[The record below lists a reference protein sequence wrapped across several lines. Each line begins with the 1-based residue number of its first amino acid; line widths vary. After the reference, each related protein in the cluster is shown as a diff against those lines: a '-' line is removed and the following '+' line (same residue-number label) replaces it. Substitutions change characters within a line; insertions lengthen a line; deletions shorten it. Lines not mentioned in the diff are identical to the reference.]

1 MVQAAID
8 QWYYCLF
15 ISHVLCVV
23 WSSILPECTIFT
35 INSNTVNSVQTS
47 LSNVS
52 VESPSIRAV
61 TRNLLRLS
69 VDCTRTELGLGI

>member
-8 QWYYCLF
+8 QWYYCSF
-15 ISHVLCVV
+15 ISHTLCVV

-52 VESPSIRAV
+52 TESPSIQAV
-61 TRNLLRLS
+61 TRNLLGLS
-69 VDCTRTELGLGI
+69 MDCTRTELGLEI